1 LKILACVKLVPDS
14 AATVTVEG
22 GRVTWGDAKMVIN
35 PWDEYAVEVGLQQTE
50 ALGGDVIALTMGKEQ
65 STEALKHAL
74 AMGVKE
80 AILVS
85 DPALA
90 ETDSVGVA
98 QVLAAAIRKA
108 GGVDMVVFG
117 KQAID
122 SDSGATSVQTGRV
135 LGWSVLTLVSK
146 VRSVDPAAG
155 SIVVERSIE
164 EGEQVVEA
172 KLPVVL
178 SFVKKVAEPRYP
190 SFIGIRK
197 AAKAQIPTWSLADL
211 GITAP
216 AAVVHWPE
224 VLNLPKREIVTEI
237 ITGDTPEQIAE
248 KLADKIMAEKV
259 L

>member
-1 LKILACVKLVPDS
+1 VPDS
-14 AATVTVEG
+14 AANVSVEN

-50 ALGGDVIALTMGKEQ
+50 THGGDVIALTIGKDDA
-65 STEALKHAL
+65 TEALKHAL
-74 AMGVKE
+74 AMGAKE

-85 DPALA
+85 DPALVQ
-90 ETDSVGVA
+90 TDSVGVA

-108 GGVDMVVFG
+108 DGVDMVMFG

-122 SDSGATSVQTGRV
+122 SDSGVTPTQTARI
-135 LGWSVLTLVSK
+135 LGWPVLTLVSK
-146 VRSVDPAAG
+146 VRSVDATAG
-155 SIVVERSIE
+155 IIVVERSIE

-172 KLPVVL
+172 KLPAVL

-190 SFIGIRK
+190 SFMGIRK

-211 GITAP
+211 GISAP
-216 AAVVHWPE
+216 ATVVHWPE
-224 VLNLPKREIVTEI
+224 VMNLPKREVVTEI
-237 ITGDTPEQIAE
+237 INGDTPEQIAE
-248 KLADKIMAEKV
+248 KLADKIMSEKV